1 MKSDTRF
8 MIEFSNNSVEFA
20 NENGSNYI
28 STDKLEPS
36 DLIKI
41 EALLSELDS
50 YFPKPKIKEISS
62 VNATIPNAGL
72 DYMAVNIIDTNNNPI
87 NLYYVDF
94 TTEQKEIST
103 AFFAIFPEFKTIQV
117 TQISPAVFVVDGIES
132 KFEDYSEEQKES
144 IDKMGIMLTKLIN

>member
-1 MKSDTRF
+1 MYEKL
-8 MIEFSNNSVEFA
+8 NNSVEFE

-28 STDKLEPS
+28 SIEALERSDKL
-36 DLIKI
+36 KI

-50 YFPKPKIKEISS
+50 YFPKPKMKEILS

-72 DYMAVNIIDTNNNPI
+72 DYMAVNIIDTNNNHI

-94 TTEQKEIST
+94 TTEQKEISD
-103 AFFAIFPEFKTIQV
+103 AFFALFPAFKDIQV
-117 TQISPAVFVVDGIES
+117 TQMSPAIFTVDGVES
-132 KFEDYSEEQKES
+132 KFEDYSDEQKES